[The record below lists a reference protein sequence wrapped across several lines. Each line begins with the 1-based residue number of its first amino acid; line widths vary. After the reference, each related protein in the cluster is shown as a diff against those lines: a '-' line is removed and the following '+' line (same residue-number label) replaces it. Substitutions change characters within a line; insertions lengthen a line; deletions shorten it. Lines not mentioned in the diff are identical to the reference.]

1 MHENS
6 HRGSR
11 SNATWPPVTLLVLA
25 ICGITVIS
33 DGYDVVIYGAVIPSL
48 LHEPGWGLSPA
59 GAGLIGSFALVG
71 MLIGATTVGTLTDR
85 LGRRKMLICCL
96 AWFSV
101 MTGLC
106 ATATSP
112 EVFGLFRFLAGL
124 GLGGVLPTA
133 SALSGEYSHP
143 KSRNLVFAILFS
155 GFPVGGIIAALTGI
169 FVIPRFGWQA
179 MFLLGLLP
187 LLLVVPLAFKLLPES
202 ISFLQAQGRHAEA
215 ARTADRWNITLDD
228 ERKAVPASEPGQSG
242 TESDSMSPVRAL
254 FSRSYVVATLCFLL
268 MTCLCLFMI
277 YGFNTWLPEIMRRAG
292 YSAGSSLG
300 FLLVF
305 NLGAVVG
312 TLVISLAADRLGSK
326 PIITTTF
333 LVSSVAVI
341 LLSLRLPTTVLYAA
355 VALGGVGAMGTQT
368 FVLAYVSKH
377 YPVRMG
383 ATALGWTLGFG
394 RLGSMLAPPL
404 LGLII
409 GAGLAFQWNF
419 YALAVPGII
428 GALLIGLVPRTPEA
442 EARAGHAGEGG
453 AVRPLA
459 EQT

>member
-1 MHENS
+1 
-6 HRGSR
+6 
-11 SNATWPPVTLLVLA
+11 
-25 ICGITVIS
+25 
-33 DGYDVVIYGAVIPSL
+33 
-48 LHEPGWGLSPA
+48 
-59 GAGLIGSFALVG
+59 

-85 LGRRKMLICCL
+85 LGRRKMLLCCL

-169 FVIPRFGWQA
+169 FMIPRFGWQA

-187 LLLVVPLAFKLLPES
+187 LLLVVPLAYRFLPES
-202 ISFLQAQGRHAEA
+202 IAFLRARGRHAEA
-215 ARTADRWNITLDD
+215 EKTADRWNITLDD
-228 ERKAVPASEPGQSG
+228 EHRAVPASEPGRSG
-242 TESDSMSPVRAL
+242 TESDSMSPVRTL
-254 FSRSYVVATLCFLL
+254 FSRSYLVATVCFLL

-292 YSAGSSLG
+292 HSAGSSLG

-312 TLVISLAADRLGSK
+312 TLGISLAADRLGSK

-341 LLSLRLPTTVLYAA
+341 LLSLRLPTAVLYAA

-377 YPVRMG
+377 YPVRIS

-419 YALAVPGII
+419 YALAVPGVV
-428 GALLIGLVPRTPEA
+428 GALLIGLVPRATEA
-442 EARAGHAGEGG
+442 EARPGHGGEGG
-453 AVRPLA
+453 IARPLA